1 MTNYSLRARMM
12 ILILAPT
19 VLIGLLLSIF
29 FVVHRYND
37 LQRQLEDAGASIIEP
52 LAVSFFVVHR
62 YNDLQ
67 RQLEDAGASIIEP
80 LAVSTEYGMSLQNR
94 ESIGQL
100 ISVLHRR
107 HSDIVRAISVYDENN
122 RLFVTSNFHLDP
134 SSMQLGSNVPFPR
147 QLTVTRDGDI
157 MILRTP
163 IISES
168 YSPDESPSSDAK
180 NSQNMLGYIAL
191 ELDLKSVRLQQYK
204 EIFISSVMM
213 LFCIGIALIF
223 GWRLMRDVT
232 GPIRNMV
239 NTVDRIRRGQLDSRV
254 EGFMLG
260 ELDMLKNGINSMA
273 MSLAAYH
280 EEMQHNIDQA
290 TSDLRETLE
299 QMEIQNVE
307 LDLAKKRAQEAAR
320 IKSEFLAN
328 MSHELRTPLNGVIGF
343 TRLTLK
349 TELTPTQRDHLNTI
363 ERSANNLLAII
374 NDVLDFSKLEA
385 GKLILESIPFPL
397 RSTLDEVVTLLAHSS
412 HDKGLEL
419 TLNIKSDVPDNVIG
433 DPLRLQQIITNLVGN
448 AIKFTEN
455 GNIDILVEKRA
466 LSNTKVQIEVQ
477 IRDTGIGIPERDQ
490 SRLFQA
496 FRQADASISRRH
508 GGTGLGLVITQKLVN
523 EMGGDISFHSQPNRG
538 STFWF
543 HINLDLNPNI
553 IIEGPST
560 QCLAGKRLAYVEPNS
575 AAAQCT
581 LDILS
586 ETPLEVVYSPTFSAL
601 PPAHYDM
608 MLLGIAVTFR
618 EPLTMQHERLA
629 KAVSM
634 TDFLMLALPCHAQV
648 NAEKLKQD
656 GIGACLL
663 KPLTPTRLLPALTEF
678 CHHKQNTL
686 LPATDESKLA
696 MTVMAVDDNPA
707 NLKLIGA
714 LLEDMVQ
721 HVELCDSGH
730 QAVERAKQ
738 MPFDLI
744 LMDIQM
750 PDMDGI
756 RACEL
761 IHQLPHQQQTPVI
774 AVTAHAMAGQKEKLL
789 GAGMSDYLAK
799 PIEEERLHNLLL
811 RYKPGSGISS
821 RVVTPEVNE
830 IVVNPNAT
838 LDWQLALRQAAGKT
852 DLARDMLQ
860 MLLDFL
866 PEVRNKVEE
875 QLVGENPEGLVDLI
889 HKLHGSCGYS
899 GVPRMKNLCQLIE
912 QQLRSG
918 TKEEDLEPELLEL
931 LDEMD
936 NVAREASK
944 ILG

>member
-52 LAVSFFVVHR
+52 LAVS
-62 YNDLQ
+62 
-67 RQLEDAGASIIEP
+67 S
-80 LAVSTEYGMSLQNR
+80 EYGMNLQNR

-107 HSDIVRAISVYDENN
+107 HSDIVRAISVYDDHN

-134 SSMQLGSNVPFPR
+134 SQMQLPAGAPFPR
-147 QLTVTRDGDI
+147 RLSVDRHGDI

-168 YSPDESPSSDAK
+168 YSPDESAIADAK
-180 NSQNMLGYIAL
+180 NTKNMLGYVAL

-349 TELTPTQRDHLNTI
+349 TELNPTQRDHLNTI

-397 RSTLDEVVTLLAHSS
+397 RNTLDEVVTLLAHSS

-419 TLNIKSDVPDNVIG
+419 TLNIKNDVPENVIG
-433 DPLRLQQIITNLVGN
+433 DPLRLQQVITNLVGN
-448 AIKFTEN
+448 AIKFTES

-543 HINLDLNPNI
+543 HINLDLNPNVI
-553 IIEGPST
+553 IDGPST
-560 QCLAGKRLAYVEPNS
+560 ARLAYIEPN
-575 AAAQCT
+575 ATAAQCT
-581 LDILS
+581 LDLLS
-586 ETPLEVVYSPTFSAL
+586 DTPVEVIYSPTFSAL
-601 PPAHYDM
+601 PLAHYDIM
-608 MLLGIAVTFR
+608 ILSVPVTFR

-629 KAVSM
+629 KAASM
-634 TDFLMLALPCHAQV
+634 TDFLLLALPCHAQI
-648 NAEKLKQD
+648 NAEKLKQ
-656 GIGACLL
+656 GGAAACLL
-663 KPLTPTRLLPALTEF
+663 KPLTSTRLLPALTEY
-678 CHHKQNTL
+678 CQLNHHPEPL
-686 LPATDESKLA
+686 LMDTSKIT

-714 LLEDMVQ
+714 LLEDKVQ

-730 QAVERAKQ
+730 QAVDRAKQ
-738 MPFDLI
+738 MQFDLI

-789 GAGMSDYLAK
+789 SAGMNDYLAK
-799 PIEEERLHNLLL
+799 PIEEEKLHNLLL
-811 RYKPGSGISS
+811 RYKPGANVAA
-821 RVVTPEVNE
+821 RLMAPEPAE
-830 IVVNPNAT
+830 FIFNPNAT
-838 LDWQLALRQAAGKT
+838 LDWQLALRQAAGKP

-860 MLLDFL
+860 MLIDFL
-866 PEVRNKVEE
+866 PEVRNKIEE
-875 QLVGENPEGLVDLI
+875 QLVGENPNGLVDLV

-918 TKEEDLEPELLEL
+918 VHEEELEPEFLEL

-936 NVAREASK
+936 NVAREAKK

>member
-1 MTNYSLRARMM
+1 
-12 ILILAPT
+12 
-19 VLIGLLLSIF
+19 
-29 FVVHRYND
+29 
-37 LQRQLEDAGASIIEP
+37 
-52 LAVSFFVVHR
+52 
-62 YNDLQ
+62 
-67 RQLEDAGASIIEP
+67 
-80 LAVSTEYGMSLQNR
+80 
-94 ESIGQL
+94 
-100 ISVLHRR
+100 
-107 HSDIVRAISVYDENN
+107 
-122 RLFVTSNFHLDP
+122 
-134 SSMQLGSNVPFPR
+134 
-147 QLTVTRDGDI
+147 
-157 MILRTP
+157 
-163 IISES
+163 
-168 YSPDESPSSDAK
+168 
-180 NSQNMLGYIAL
+180 
-191 ELDLKSVRLQQYK
+191 
-204 EIFISSVMM
+204 
-213 LFCIGIALIF
+213 
-223 GWRLMRDVT
+223 
-232 GPIRNMV
+232 
-239 NTVDRIRRGQLDSRV
+239 
-254 EGFMLG
+254 
-260 ELDMLKNGINSMA
+260 
-273 MSLAAYH
+273 
-280 EEMQHNIDQA
+280 
-290 TSDLRETLE
+290 
-299 QMEIQNVE
+299 EIQNVE

-349 TELTPTQRDHLNTI
+349 TELNPTQRDHLNTI

-397 RSTLDEVVTLLAHSS
+397 RNTLDEVVTLLAHSS

-419 TLNIKSDVPDNVIG
+419 TLNIKNDVPDNVIG
-433 DPLRLQQIITNLVGN
+433 DPLRLQQVITNLVGN
-448 AIKFTEN
+448 AIKFTES

-543 HINLDLNPNI
+543 HIHLDLNPNVI
-553 IIEGPST
+553 IDGPST
-560 QCLAGKRLAYVEPNS
+560 ACLAGKRLAYIEPN
-575 AAAQCT
+575 ATAAQCT
-581 LDILS
+581 LDLLS
-586 ETPLEVVYSPTFSAL
+586 DTPVEVVYSPTFSAL
-601 PPAHYDM
+601 PLAHYDIM
-608 MLLGIAVTFR
+608 ILSVPVTFR

-629 KAVSM
+629 KAASM
-634 TDFLMLALPCHAQV
+634 TDFLLLALPCHAQI
-648 NAEKLKQD
+648 NAEKLKQ
-656 GIGACLL
+656 GGAAACLL
-663 KPLTPTRLLPALTEF
+663 KPLTSTRLLPALTEY
-678 CHHKQNTL
+678 CQLNHHPEPL
-686 LPATDESKLA
+686 LMDTSKIT

-714 LLEDMVQ
+714 LLEDKVQ

-730 QAVERAKQ
+730 QAVDRAKQ
-738 MPFDLI
+738 MQFDLI

-789 GAGMSDYLAK
+789 SAGMNDYLAK
-799 PIEEERLHNLLL
+799 PIEEEKLHNLLL
-811 RYKPGSGISS
+811 RYKPGANVAA
-821 RVVTPEVNE
+821 RLMAPEPAE
-830 IVVNPNAT
+830 FIFNPNAT
-838 LDWQLALRQAAGKT
+838 LDWQLALRQAAGKP

-860 MLLDFL
+860 MLIDFL
-866 PEVRNKVEE
+866 PEVRNKIEE
-875 QLVGENPEGLVDLI
+875 QLVGENPNGLVDLV

-918 TKEEDLEPELLEL
+918 VHEEELEPEFLEL

-936 NVAREASK
+936 NVAREAKK

>member
-52 LAVSFFVVHR
+52 LAVS
-62 YNDLQ
+62 
-67 RQLEDAGASIIEP
+67 S
-80 LAVSTEYGMSLQNR
+80 EYGMNLQNR

-107 HSDIVRAISVYDENN
+107 HSDIVRAISVYDDHN

-134 SSMQLGSNVPFPR
+134 SQMQLPAGAPFPR
-147 QLTVTRDGDI
+147 RLSVDRHGDI

-168 YSPDESPSSDAK
+168 YSPDESAIADAK
-180 NSQNMLGYIAL
+180 NTKNMLGYVAL

-349 TELTPTQRDHLNTI
+349 TELNPTQRDHLNTI

-397 RSTLDEVVTLLAHSS
+397 RNTLDEVVTLLAHSS

-419 TLNIKSDVPDNVIG
+419 TLNIKNDVPDNVIG
-433 DPLRLQQIITNLVGN
+433 DPLRLQQVITNLVGN
-448 AIKFTEN
+448 AIKFTES

-543 HINLDLNPNI
+543 HINLDLNPNVI
-553 IIEGPST
+553 IDGPST
-560 QCLAGKRLAYVEPNS
+560 ACLAGKRLAYIEPN
-575 AAAQCT
+575 ATAAQCT
-581 LDILS
+581 LDLLS
-586 ETPLEVVYSPTFSAL
+586 DTPVEVIYSPTFSAL
-601 PPAHYDM
+601 PLAHYDIM
-608 MLLGIAVTFR
+608 ILSVPVTFR

-629 KAVSM
+629 KAASM
-634 TDFLMLALPCHAQV
+634 TDFLLLALPCHAQI
-648 NAEKLKQD
+648 NAEKLKQ
-656 GIGACLL
+656 GGAAACLL
-663 KPLTPTRLLPALTEF
+663 KPLTSTRLLPALTEY
-678 CHHKQNTL
+678 CQLNHHPEPL
-686 LPATDESKLA
+686 LMDTSKIT

-714 LLEDMVQ
+714 LLEDKVQ

-730 QAVERAKQ
+730 QAVDRAKQ
-738 MPFDLI
+738 MQFDLI

-789 GAGMSDYLAK
+789 SAGMNDYLAK
-799 PIEEERLHNLLL
+799 PIEEEKLHNLLL
-811 RYKPGSGISS
+811 RYKPGANVAA
-821 RVVTPEVNE
+821 RLMAPEPAE
-830 IVVNPNAT
+830 FIFNPNAM
-838 LDWQLALRQAAGKT
+838 LDWQLALRQAAGKP

-860 MLLDFL
+860 MLIDFL
-866 PEVRNKVEE
+866 PEVRNKIEE
-875 QLVGENPEGLVDLI
+875 QLVGENPNGLVDLV

-918 TKEEDLEPELLEL
+918 VHEEELEPEFLEL

-936 NVAREASK
+936 NVAREAKK

>member
-52 LAVSFFVVHR
+52 LAVS
-62 YNDLQ
+62 
-67 RQLEDAGASIIEP
+67 S
-80 LAVSTEYGMSLQNR
+80 EYGMNLQNR

-107 HSDIVRAISVYDENN
+107 HSDIVRAISVYDDHN
-122 RLFVTSNFHLDP
+122 RLFVTSNFHLAP
-134 SSMQLGSNVPFPR
+134 SQMQLPAGAPFPR
-147 QLTVTRDGDI
+147 RLSVDRHGDI

-168 YSPDESPSSDAK
+168 YSPDESAIADAK
-180 NSQNMLGYIAL
+180 NTKNMLGYVAL

-349 TELTPTQRDHLNTI
+349 TELNPTQRDHLNTI

-397 RSTLDEVVTLLAHSS
+397 RNTLDEVVTLLAHSS

-419 TLNIKSDVPDNVIG
+419 TLNIKNDVPDNVIG
-433 DPLRLQQIITNLVGN
+433 DPLRLQQVITNLVGN
-448 AIKFTEN
+448 AIKFTES

-543 HINLDLNPNI
+543 HIHLDLNPNVI
-553 IIEGPST
+553 IDGPST
-560 QCLAGKRLAYVEPNS
+560 ACLAGKRLAYIEPN
-575 AAAQCT
+575 ATAAQCT
-581 LDILS
+581 LDLLS
-586 ETPLEVVYSPTFSAL
+586 DTPVEVVYSPTFSAL
-601 PPAHYDM
+601 PLAHYDIM
-608 MLLGIAVTFR
+608 ILSVPVTFR

-629 KAVSM
+629 KAASM
-634 TDFLMLALPCHAQV
+634 TDFLLLALPCHAQI
-648 NAEKLKQD
+648 NAEKLKQ
-656 GIGACLL
+656 GGAAACLL
-663 KPLTPTRLLPALTEF
+663 KPLTSTRLLPALTEY
-678 CHHKQNTL
+678 CQLNHHPEPL
-686 LPATDESKLA
+686 LMDTSKIT

-714 LLEDMVQ
+714 LLEDKVQ

-730 QAVERAKQ
+730 QAVDRAKQ
-738 MPFDLI
+738 MQFDLI

-789 GAGMSDYLAK
+789 SAGMNDYLAK
-799 PIEEERLHNLLL
+799 PIEEEKLHNLLL
-811 RYKPGSGISS
+811 RYKLGANVAA
-821 RVVTPEVNE
+821 RLMAPEPAE
-830 IVVNPNAT
+830 FIFNPNAT
-838 LDWQLALRQAAGKT
+838 LDWQLALRQAAGKP

-860 MLLDFL
+860 MLIDFL
-866 PEVRNKVEE
+866 PEVRNKIEE
-875 QLVGENPEGLVDLI
+875 QLVGENPNGLVDLV

-918 TKEEDLEPELLEL
+918 VHEEELEPEFLEL

-936 NVAREASK
+936 NVAREAKK

>member
-19 VLIGLLLSIF
+19 VLIGLLLSI
-29 FVVHRYND
+29 
-37 LQRQLEDAGASIIEP
+37 
-52 LAVSFFVVHR
+52 FFVVHR

-385 GKLILESIPFPL
+385 GK
-397 RSTLDEVVTLLAHSS
+397 
-412 HDKGLEL
+412 
-419 TLNIKSDVPDNVIG
+419 
-433 DPLRLQQIITNLVGN
+433 
-448 AIKFTEN
+448 
-455 GNIDILVEKRA
+455 
-466 LSNTKVQIEVQ
+466 
-477 IRDTGIGIPERDQ
+477 
-490 SRLFQA
+490 
-496 FRQADASISRRH
+496 
-508 GGTGLGLVITQKLVN
+508 
-523 EMGGDISFHSQPNRG
+523 
-538 STFWF
+538 
-543 HINLDLNPNI
+543 
-553 IIEGPST
+553 
-560 QCLAGKRLAYVEPNS
+560 RLAYVEPNS

-686 LPATDESKLA
+686 LPVTDESKLA

>member
-1 MTNYSLRARMM
+1 M
-12 ILILAPT
+12 P
-19 VLIGLLLSIF
+19 
-29 FVVHRYND
+29 
-37 LQRQLEDAGASIIEP
+37 P
-52 LAVSFFVVHR
+52 
-62 YNDLQ
+62 
-67 RQLEDAGASIIEP
+67 
-80 LAVSTEYGMSLQNR
+80 
-94 ESIGQL
+94 
-100 ISVLHRR
+100 
-107 HSDIVRAISVYDENN
+107 
-122 RLFVTSNFHLDP
+122 
-134 SSMQLGSNVPFPR
+134 GSPFPR
-147 QLTVTRDGDI
+147 RLSVERHGDI
-157 MILRTP
+157 LILRTP

-168 YSPDESPSSDAK
+168 YSLDESPATDAK
-180 NSQNMLGYIAL
+180 NAGNMLGYVAL

-260 ELDMLKNGINSMA
+260 ELDVLKNGINSMA

-349 TELTPTQRDHLNTI
+349 TELNTTQRDHLNTI

-385 GKLILESIPFPL
+385 GKLILESIPFAL
-397 RSTLDEVVTLLAHSS
+397 RNTLDEVVTLLAHSS

-419 TLNIKSDVPDNVIG
+419 TLNIKNDVPDNVIG
-433 DPLRLQQIITNLVGN
+433 DPLRLQQVITNLVGN
-448 AIKFTEN
+448 AIKFTES
-455 GNIDILVEKRA
+455 GNIDILVEKRS

-543 HINLDLNPNI
+543 HINLDLNPNVI
-553 IIEGPST
+553 KDGPAT
-560 QCLAGKRLAYVEPNS
+560 TCLAGKRIAYIEPNA

-601 PPAHYDM
+601 AVEHYDF
-608 MLLGIAVTFR
+608 MLLGVAVTFK
-618 EPLTMQHERLA
+618 EPLTMQHERLIQA
-629 KAVSM
+629 TQMAE
-634 TDFLMLALPCHAQV
+634 FLMLALPCHAQV

-656 GIGACLL
+656 GVASRLL
-663 KPLTPTRLLPALTEF
+663 KPLTSTRLLPALVDLCRQTPHE
-678 CHHKQNTL
+678 NAL
-686 LPATDESKLA
+686 ASDESKIA

-714 LLEDMVQ
+714 LLDDLVQ
-721 HVELCDSGH
+721 HVELCDSGQ
-730 QAVERAKQ
+730 QAVDRAKQ
-738 MPFDLI
+738 MQFDLI

-789 GAGMSDYLAK
+789 SAGMNDYLAK
-799 PIEEERLHNLLL
+799 PIEEEKLFNLLQ
-811 RYKPGSGISS
+811 RYKPGASAPTRQLSAEPIEP
-821 RVVTPEVNE
+821 VF
-830 IVVNPNAT
+830 NPNAT
-838 LDWQLALRQAAGKT
+838 LDWQLALRQAAGKP

-860 MLLDFL
+860 MLIDFL
-866 PEVRNKVEE
+866 PEVRNKIEE
-875 QLVGENPEGLVDLI
+875 QLVGENPQGLIDLI

-899 GVPRMKNLCQLIE
+899 GVPRMKSLCQLLE
-912 QQLRSG
+912 SQLREG
-918 TKEEDLEPELLEL
+918 TPEEDLEPEFLEL

-936 NVAREASK
+936 NVAREARK
-944 ILG
+944 WLL

>member
-52 LAVSFFVVHR
+52 LAVS
-62 YNDLQ
+62 
-67 RQLEDAGASIIEP
+67 S
-80 LAVSTEYGMSLQNR
+80 EYGMNLQNR

-107 HSDIVRAISVYDENN
+107 HSDIVWAISVYDDHN

-134 SSMQLGSNVPFPR
+134 SQMQLPAGAPFPR
-147 QLTVTRDGDI
+147 RLSVDRHGDI

-168 YSPDESPSSDAK
+168 YSPDESAIADAK
-180 NSQNMLGYIAL
+180 NTKNMLGYVAL

-349 TELTPTQRDHLNTI
+349 TELNPTQRDHLNTI

-397 RSTLDEVVTLLAHSS
+397 RNTLDEVVTLLAHSS

-419 TLNIKSDVPDNVIG
+419 TLNIKNDVPDNVIG
-433 DPLRLQQIITNLVGN
+433 DPLRLQQVITNLVGN
-448 AIKFTEN
+448 AIKFTES

-543 HINLDLNPNI
+543 HINLDLNPNVI
-553 IIEGPST
+553 IDGPST
-560 QCLAGKRLAYVEPNS
+560 ACLAGKRLAYIEPN
-575 AAAQCT
+575 ATAAQCT
-581 LDILS
+581 LDLLS
-586 ETPLEVVYSPTFSAL
+586 DTPVEVIYSPTFSAL
-601 PPAHYDM
+601 PLAHYDIM
-608 MLLGIAVTFR
+608 ILSVPVTFR

-629 KAVSM
+629 KAASM
-634 TDFLMLALPCHAQV
+634 TDFLLLALPCHAQI
-648 NAEKLKQD
+648 NAEKLKQ
-656 GIGACLL
+656 GGAAACLL
-663 KPLTPTRLLPALTEF
+663 KPLTSTRLLPALTEY
-678 CHHKQNTL
+678 CQLNHHPEPL
-686 LPATDESKLA
+686 LMDTSKIT

-714 LLEDMVQ
+714 LLEDKVQ

-730 QAVERAKQ
+730 QAVDRAKQ
-738 MPFDLI
+738 MQFDLI

-789 GAGMSDYLAK
+789 SAGMNDYLAK
-799 PIEEERLHNLLL
+799 PIEEEKLHNLLL
-811 RYKPGSGISS
+811 RYKPGANVAA
-821 RVVTPEVNE
+821 RLMAPEPAE
-830 IVVNPNAT
+830 FIFNPNAT
-838 LDWQLALRQAAGKT
+838 LDWQLALRQAAGKP

-860 MLLDFL
+860 MLIDFL
-866 PEVRNKVEE
+866 PEVRNKIEE
-875 QLVGENPEGLVDLI
+875 QLVGENPNGLVDLV

-918 TKEEDLEPELLEL
+918 VHEEELEPEFLEL

-936 NVAREASK
+936 NVAREAKK

>member
-52 LAVSFFVVHR
+52 LAVS
-62 YNDLQ
+62 
-67 RQLEDAGASIIEP
+67 S
-80 LAVSTEYGMSLQNR
+80 EYGMNLQNR

-134 SSMQLGSNVPFPR
+134 SEMQLATGSPFPR
-147 QLTVTRDGDI
+147 KLSVTRHGDI

-168 YSPDESPSSDAK
+168 YSPDESAVSDAK
-180 NSQNMLGYIAL
+180 NTKNMLGYVAL

-349 TELTPTQRDHLNTI
+349 TELNTTQ
-363 ERSANNLLAII
+363 
-374 NDVLDFSKLEA
+374 
-385 GKLILESIPFPL
+385 
-397 RSTLDEVVTLLAHSS
+397 
-412 HDKGLEL
+412 
-419 TLNIKSDVPDNVIG
+419 
-433 DPLRLQQIITNLVGN
+433 
-448 AIKFTEN
+448 
-455 GNIDILVEKRA
+455 
-466 LSNTKVQIEVQ
+466 
-477 IRDTGIGIPERDQ
+477 RDQ

-543 HINLDLNPNI
+543 HISLDLNPNVLVDR
-553 IIEGPST
+553 ST
-560 QCLAGKRLAYVEPNS
+560 TLCLAGKRLAYVEPN
-575 AAAQCT
+575 ATAAQCT

-586 ETPLEVVYSPTFSAL
+586 ETPLEVIYSPSFSGL
-601 PPAHYDM
+601 PKDHYDIL
-608 MLLGIAVTFR
+608 LLGIPVTLR

-629 KAVSM
+629 NAAAM
-634 TDFLMLALPCHAQV
+634 TDFLLLALPCHAQI
-648 NAEKLKQD
+648 NAEKLKQ
-656 GIGACLL
+656 GGAAACLL
-663 KPLTPTRLLPALTEF
+663 KPLTSTRLLPALTEY
-678 CHHKQNTL
+678 CQVNHSADPL
-686 LPATDESKLA
+686 LLDDSKIA

-714 LLEDMVQ
+714 LLEDKVQ
-721 HVELCDSGH
+721 HVVLCDSGH
-730 QAVERAKQ
+730 QAVDRARQ
-738 MPFDLI
+738 MQFDLI

-789 GAGMSDYLAK
+789 SAGMNDYLAK
-799 PIEEERLHNLLL
+799 PIEEDKLHNLLL
-811 RYKPGSGISS
+811 RYKPGASTALRAIA
-821 RVVTPEVNE
+821 VEPVEP
-830 IVVNPNAT
+830 VVNPNTT
-838 LDWQLALRQAAGKT
+838 LDWQLALRQAAGKN

-866 PEVRNKVEE
+866 PEVRNKIEE
-875 QLVGENPEGLVDLI
+875 QLVGENPEGLVDMI

-918 TKEEDLEPELLEL
+918 TKEEELEPEFLEL

-936 NVAREASK
+936 NVAREAK
-944 ILG
+944 KLLG

>member
-52 LAVSFFVVHR
+52 LAVS
-62 YNDLQ
+62 
-67 RQLEDAGASIIEP
+67 S
-80 LAVSTEYGMSLQNR
+80 EYGMNLQNR

-107 HSDIVRAISVYDENN
+107 HSDIVRAISVYDDHN

-134 SSMQLGSNVPFPR
+134 SQMQLPAGAPFPR
-147 QLTVTRDGDI
+147 RLSVDRHGDI

-168 YSPDESPSSDAK
+168 YSPDESAIADAK
-180 NSQNMLGYIAL
+180 NTKNMLGYVAL

-260 ELDMLKNGINSMA
+260 ELDMLKNSINSMA

-349 TELTPTQRDHLNTI
+349 TELNPTQRDHLNTI

-397 RSTLDEVVTLLAHSS
+397 RNTLDEVVTLLAHSS

-419 TLNIKSDVPDNVIG
+419 TLNIKNDVPDNVIG
-433 DPLRLQQIITNLVGN
+433 DPLRLQQVITNLVGN
-448 AIKFTEN
+448 AIKFTES

-543 HINLDLNPNI
+543 HINLDLNPNVI
-553 IIEGPST
+553 IDGPST
-560 QCLAGKRLAYVEPNS
+560 ACLAGKRLAYIEPN
-575 AAAQCT
+575 ATAAQCT
-581 LDILS
+581 LDLLS
-586 ETPLEVVYSPTFSAL
+586 DTPVEVIYSPTFSAL
-601 PPAHYDM
+601 PLAHYDIM
-608 MLLGIAVTFR
+608 ILSVPVTFR

-629 KAVSM
+629 KAASM
-634 TDFLMLALPCHAQV
+634 TDFLLLALPCHAQI
-648 NAEKLKQD
+648 NAEKLKQ
-656 GIGACLL
+656 GGAAACLL
-663 KPLTPTRLLPALTEF
+663 KPLTSTRLLPALTEY
-678 CHHKQNTL
+678 CQLNHHPEPL
-686 LPATDESKLA
+686 LMDTSKIT

-714 LLEDMVQ
+714 LLEDKVQ

-730 QAVERAKQ
+730 QAVDRAKQ
-738 MPFDLI
+738 MQFDLI

-789 GAGMSDYLAK
+789 SAGMNDYLAK
-799 PIEEERLHNLLL
+799 PIEEEKLHNLLL
-811 RYKPGSGISS
+811 RYKPGANVAA
-821 RVVTPEVNE
+821 RLMAPEPAE
-830 IVVNPNAT
+830 FIFNPNAT
-838 LDWQLALRQAAGKT
+838 LDWQLALRQAAGKP

-860 MLLDFL
+860 MLIDFL
-866 PEVRNKVEE
+866 PEVRNKIEE
-875 QLVGENPEGLVDLI
+875 QLVGENPNGLVDLV

-918 TKEEDLEPELLEL
+918 VHEEELEPEFLEL

-936 NVAREASK
+936 NVAREAKK

>member
-52 LAVSFFVVHR
+52 LAVS
-62 YNDLQ
+62 
-67 RQLEDAGASIIEP
+67 S
-80 LAVSTEYGMSLQNR
+80 EYGMNLQNR

-107 HSDIVRAISVYDENN
+107 HSDIVRAISVYDDHN

-134 SSMQLGSNVPFPR
+134 SQMQLPAGAPFPR
-147 QLTVTRDGDI
+147 RLSVDRHGDI

-168 YSPDESPSSDAK
+168 YSPDESAIADAK
-180 NSQNMLGYIAL
+180 NTKNMLGYVAL

-349 TELTPTQRDHLNTI
+349 TELNPTQRDHLNTI

-397 RSTLDEVVTLLAHSS
+397 RNTLDEVVTLLAHSS

-419 TLNIKSDVPDNVIG
+419 TLNIKNDVPDNVIG
-433 DPLRLQQIITNLVGN
+433 DPLRLQQVITNLVGN
-448 AIKFTEN
+448 AIKFTES

-523 EMGGDISFHSQPNRG
+523 EMGGDISFPSQPNRG

-543 HINLDLNPNI
+543 HINLDLNPNVI
-553 IIEGPST
+553 IDGPST
-560 QCLAGKRLAYVEPNS
+560 ACLAGKRLAYVEPN
-575 AAAQCT
+575 ATAAQCT
-581 LDILS
+581 LDLLS
-586 ETPLEVVYSPTFSAL
+586 DTPVEVVYSPTFSAL
-601 PPAHYDM
+601 PLAHYDIM
-608 MLLGIAVTFR
+608 ILSVPVTFR

-629 KAVSM
+629 KAASM
-634 TDFLMLALPCHAQV
+634 TDFLLLALPCHAQI
-648 NAEKLKQD
+648 NAEKLKQ
-656 GIGACLL
+656 GGAAACLL
-663 KPLTPTRLLPALTEF
+663 KPLTSTRLLPALTEY
-678 CHHKQNTL
+678 CQLNHHPEPL
-686 LPATDESKLA
+686 LMDTSKIT

-714 LLEDMVQ
+714 LLEDKVQ

-730 QAVERAKQ
+730 QAVDRAKQ
-738 MPFDLI
+738 MQFDLI

-789 GAGMSDYLAK
+789 SAGMNDYLAK
-799 PIEEERLHNLLL
+799 PIEEEKLHNLLL
-811 RYKPGSGISS
+811 RYKPGANVAA
-821 RVVTPEVNE
+821 RLMAPEPAE
-830 IVVNPNAT
+830 FIFNPNAT
-838 LDWQLALRQAAGKT
+838 LDWQLALRQAAGKP

-860 MLLDFL
+860 MLIDFL
-866 PEVRNKVEE
+866 PEVRNKIEE
-875 QLVGENPEGLVDLI
+875 QLVGENPNGLVDLI

-918 TKEEDLEPELLEL
+918 VHEEELEPEFLEL

-936 NVAREASK
+936 NVAREAKK

>member
-19 VLIGLLLSIF
+19 VLIGLLLSI
-29 FVVHRYND
+29 
-37 LQRQLEDAGASIIEP
+37 
-52 LAVSFFVVHR
+52 FFVVHR

-260 ELDMLKNGINSMA
+260 ELDML
-273 MSLAAYH
+273 
-280 EEMQHNIDQA
+280 
-290 TSDLRETLE
+290 
-299 QMEIQNVE
+299 
-307 LDLAKKRAQEAAR
+307 
-320 IKSEFLAN
+320 
-328 MSHELRTPLNGVIGF
+328 
-343 TRLTLK
+343 
-349 TELTPTQRDHLNTI
+349 
-363 ERSANNLLAII
+363 
-374 NDVLDFSKLEA
+374 
-385 GKLILESIPFPL
+385 
-397 RSTLDEVVTLLAHSS
+397 
-412 HDKGLEL
+412 
-419 TLNIKSDVPDNVIG
+419 
-433 DPLRLQQIITNLVGN
+433 
-448 AIKFTEN
+448 
-455 GNIDILVEKRA
+455 
-466 LSNTKVQIEVQ
+466 
-477 IRDTGIGIPERDQ
+477 
-490 SRLFQA
+490 
-496 FRQADASISRRH
+496 
-508 GGTGLGLVITQKLVN
+508 
-523 EMGGDISFHSQPNRG
+523 
-538 STFWF
+538 
-543 HINLDLNPNI
+543 
-553 IIEGPST
+553 
-560 QCLAGKRLAYVEPNS
+560 
-575 AAAQCT
+575 
-581 LDILS
+581 
-586 ETPLEVVYSPTFSAL
+586 
-601 PPAHYDM
+601 
-608 MLLGIAVTFR
+608 
-618 EPLTMQHERLA
+618 
-629 KAVSM
+629 
-634 TDFLMLALPCHAQV
+634 
-648 NAEKLKQD
+648 
-656 GIGACLL
+656 
-663 KPLTPTRLLPALTEF
+663 
-678 CHHKQNTL
+678 
-686 LPATDESKLA
+686 
-696 MTVMAVDDNPA
+696 
-707 NLKLIGA
+707 
-714 LLEDMVQ
+714 
-721 HVELCDSGH
+721 
-730 QAVERAKQ
+730 
-738 MPFDLI
+738 
-744 LMDIQM
+744 
-750 PDMDGI
+750 
-756 RACEL
+756 
-761 IHQLPHQQQTPVI
+761 
-774 AVTAHAMAGQKEKLL
+774 
-789 GAGMSDYLAK
+789 
-799 PIEEERLHNLLL
+799 
-811 RYKPGSGISS
+811 
-821 RVVTPEVNE
+821 
-830 IVVNPNAT
+830 
-838 LDWQLALRQAAGKT
+838 
-852 DLARDMLQ
+852 Q

>member
-52 LAVSFFVVHR
+52 LAVS
-62 YNDLQ
+62 
-67 RQLEDAGASIIEP
+67 S
-80 LAVSTEYGMSLQNR
+80 EYGMNLQNR

-107 HSDIVRAISVYDENN
+107 HSDIVRAISVYDDHN
-122 RLFVTSNFHLDP
+122 RLFVKSNFHLAP
-134 SSMQLGSNVPFPR
+134 SQMQLPAGAPFPR
-147 QLTVTRDGDI
+147 RLSVDRHGDI

-168 YSPDESPSSDAK
+168 YSPDESAIADAK
-180 NSQNMLGYIAL
+180 NTKNMLGYVAL

-349 TELTPTQRDHLNTI
+349 TELNPTQRDHLNTI

-397 RSTLDEVVTLLAHSS
+397 RNTLDEVVTLLAHSS

-419 TLNIKSDVPDNVIG
+419 TLNIKNDVPDNVIG
-433 DPLRLQQIITNLVGN
+433 DPLRLQQVITNLVGN
-448 AIKFTEN
+448 AIKFTES

-543 HINLDLNPNI
+543 HIHLDLNPNVI
-553 IIEGPST
+553 IDGPST
-560 QCLAGKRLAYVEPNS
+560 ACLAGKRLAYIEPN
-575 AAAQCT
+575 ATAAQCT
-581 LDILS
+581 LDLLS
-586 ETPLEVVYSPTFSAL
+586 DTPVEVVYSPTFSAL
-601 PPAHYDM
+601 PLAHYDIM
-608 MLLGIAVTFR
+608 ILSVPVTFR

-629 KAVSM
+629 KAASM
-634 TDFLMLALPCHAQV
+634 TDFLLLALPCHAQI
-648 NAEKLKQD
+648 NAEKLKQ
-656 GIGACLL
+656 GGAAACLL
-663 KPLTPTRLLPALTEF
+663 KPLTSTRLLPALTEY
-678 CHHKQNTL
+678 CQLNHHPEPL
-686 LPATDESKLA
+686 LMDTSKIT

-714 LLEDMVQ
+714 LLEDKVQ

-730 QAVERAKQ
+730 QAVDRAKQ
-738 MPFDLI
+738 MQFDLI

-789 GAGMSDYLAK
+789 SAGMNDYLAK
-799 PIEEERLHNLLL
+799 PIEEEKLHNLLL
-811 RYKPGSGISS
+811 RYKPGANVAA
-821 RVVTPEVNE
+821 RLMAPEPAE
-830 IVVNPNAT
+830 FIFNPNAT
-838 LDWQLALRQAAGKT
+838 LDWQLALRQAAGKP

-860 MLLDFL
+860 MLIDFL
-866 PEVRNKVEE
+866 PEVRNKIEE
-875 QLVGENPEGLVDLI
+875 QLVGENPNGLVDLV

-918 TKEEDLEPELLEL
+918 VHEEELEPEFLEL

-936 NVAREASK
+936 NVAREAKK

>member
-19 VLIGLLLSIF
+19 VLIGLLLSTF

-52 LAVSFFVVHR
+52 LAVS
-62 YNDLQ
+62 
-67 RQLEDAGASIIEP
+67 S
-80 LAVSTEYGMSLQNR
+80 EYGMALQNR

-100 ISVLHRR
+100 ISILHRR
-107 HSDIVRAISVYDENN
+107 HSDIVRVISVYDQHN
-122 RLFVTSNFHLDP
+122 RLFVTSNIQQDP
-134 SSMQLGSNVPFPR
+134 GVLKLPSGTAFPKRLSVIR
-147 QLTVTRDGDI
+147 QDEKL
-157 MILRTP
+157 ILRTP
-163 IISES
+163 ILSES
-168 YSPDESPSSDAK
+168 YSQDESAESDAK
-180 NSQNMLGYIAL
+180 TNNNMLGYVAL
-191 ELDLKSVRLQQYK
+191 ELDLKSVRLQQYR
-204 EIFISSVMM
+204 EIFISTVMM

-232 GPIRNMV
+232 SPIRNMV

-280 EEMQHNIDQA
+280 EEMQHNVDQA

-349 TELTPTQRDHLNTI
+349 TELNPTQRDHLHTI

-397 RSTLDEVVTLLAHSS
+397 RNTLDEVVTLLAHSS

-419 TLNIKSDVPDNVIG
+419 TLNIKNDVPDNVIG
-433 DPLRLQQIITNLVGN
+433 DPLRLQQVITNLVGN
-448 AIKFTEN
+448 AIKFTER
-455 GNIDILVEKRA
+455 GNIDVLVEKRA
-466 LSNTKVQIEVQ
+466 ISNTKVQIEVQ

-543 HINLDLNPNI
+543 HINLDLNPNVLSDR
-553 IIEGPST
+553 PVMD
-560 QCLAGKRLAYVEPNS
+560 CLQGKRLAYVEPNT
-575 AAAQCT
+575 AAAQST
-581 LDILS
+581 LDVLS
-586 ETPLEVVYSPTFSAL
+586 TTPLEVVYSPGFSSL
-601 PPAHYDM
+601 PVEHYDI
-608 MLLGIAVTFR
+608 LLMGIPVTFTG
-618 EPLTMQHERLA
+618 ELTMQQERLA
-629 KAVSM
+629 KAASM
-634 TDFLMLALPCHAQV
+634 TDYLLLALPCHAQI
-648 NAEKLKQD
+648 NAEELKHD
-656 GIGACLL
+656 GAAACLL
-663 KPLTPTRLLPALTEF
+663 KPLTATRLLPTLTEY
-678 CHHKQNTL
+678 CRLNYHAA
-686 LPATDESKLA
+686 PIVADESKLP

-714 LLEDMVQ
+714 LLEDQVQ
-721 HVELCDSGH
+721 HVELCESGL
-730 QAVERAKQ
+730 QAVELAKQ
-738 MPFDLI
+738 MQFDLI
-744 LMDIQM
+744 MMDIQM
-750 PDMDGI
+750 PGMDGI

-761 IHQLPHQQQTPVI
+761 IRQLPHQQQTPVV

-789 GAGMSDYLAK
+789 SAGMNDYLAK
-799 PIEEERLHNLLL
+799 PIEEEKLHTLLL
-811 RYKPGSGISS
+811 RYKPGPAAGNW
-821 RVVTPEVNE
+821 VAPEKAVEITVNE
-830 IVVNPNAT
+830 NAT
-838 LDWQLALRQAAGKT
+838 LDWQLALRQAAGKN
-852 DLARDMLQ
+852 DLAREMLQ
-860 MLLDFL
+860 MLVAFL
-866 PEVRNKVEE
+866 PEIRNKVEE
-875 QLVGENPEGLVDLI
+875 QLVGENPEDLVDAI

-899 GVPRMKNLCQLIE
+899 GVPRLKNLCHLLE

-918 TKEEDLEPELLEL
+918 TPESELEPEFLEL

-936 NVAREASK
+936 NVTREAMK
-944 ILG
+944 VLGF

>member
-1 MTNYSLRARMM
+1 
-12 ILILAPT
+12 
-19 VLIGLLLSIF
+19 
-29 FVVHRYND
+29 
-37 LQRQLEDAGASIIEP
+37 
-52 LAVSFFVVHR
+52 
-62 YNDLQ
+62 
-67 RQLEDAGASIIEP
+67 
-80 LAVSTEYGMSLQNR
+80 
-94 ESIGQL
+94 
-100 ISVLHRR
+100 
-107 HSDIVRAISVYDENN
+107 
-122 RLFVTSNFHLDP
+122 
-134 SSMQLGSNVPFPR
+134 
-147 QLTVTRDGDI
+147 
-157 MILRTP
+157 
-163 IISES
+163 
-168 YSPDESPSSDAK
+168 
-180 NSQNMLGYIAL
+180 
-191 ELDLKSVRLQQYK
+191 
-204 EIFISSVMM
+204 
-213 LFCIGIALIF
+213 
-223 GWRLMRDVT
+223 
-232 GPIRNMV
+232 
-239 NTVDRIRRGQLDSRV
+239 
-254 EGFMLG
+254 
-260 ELDMLKNGINSMA
+260 
-273 MSLAAYH
+273 
-280 EEMQHNIDQA
+280 
-290 TSDLRETLE
+290 
-299 QMEIQNVE
+299 
-307 LDLAKKRAQEAAR
+307 
-320 IKSEFLAN
+320 
-328 MSHELRTPLNGVIGF
+328 
-343 TRLTLK
+343 
-349 TELTPTQRDHLNTI
+349 
-363 ERSANNLLAII
+363 
-374 NDVLDFSKLEA
+374 
-385 GKLILESIPFPL
+385 
-397 RSTLDEVVTLLAHSS
+397 
-412 HDKGLEL
+412 
-419 TLNIKSDVPDNVIG
+419 
-433 DPLRLQQIITNLVGN
+433 
-448 AIKFTEN
+448 
-455 GNIDILVEKRA
+455 
-466 LSNTKVQIEVQ
+466 
-477 IRDTGIGIPERDQ
+477 
-490 SRLFQA
+490 
-496 FRQADASISRRH
+496 
-508 GGTGLGLVITQKLVN
+508 
-523 EMGGDISFHSQPNRG
+523 G

-663 KPLTPTRLLPALTEF
+663 KP
-678 CHHKQNTL
+678 
-686 LPATDESKLA
+686 
-696 MTVMAVDDNPA
+696 MAVDDNPA

-789 GAGMSDYLAK
+789 GAGMM
-799 PIEEERLHNLLL
+799 L

>member
-19 VLIGLLLSIF
+19 VLIGLLLSI
-29 FVVHRYND
+29 
-37 LQRQLEDAGASIIEP
+37 
-52 LAVSFFVVHR
+52 FFVVHR

-523 EMGGDISFHSQPNRG
+523 EMGGDISFHSLPNRG

-608 MLLGIAVTFR
+608 MLLGIA
-618 EPLTMQHERLA
+618 
-629 KAVSM
+629 
-634 TDFLMLALPCHAQV
+634 
-648 NAEKLKQD
+648 
-656 GIGACLL
+656 
-663 KPLTPTRLLPALTEF
+663 
-678 CHHKQNTL
+678 
-686 LPATDESKLA
+686 
-696 MTVMAVDDNPA
+696 
-707 NLKLIGA
+707 
-714 LLEDMVQ
+714 
-721 HVELCDSGH
+721 
-730 QAVERAKQ
+730 
-738 MPFDLI
+738 
-744 LMDIQM
+744 
-750 PDMDGI
+750 
-756 RACEL
+756 
-761 IHQLPHQQQTPVI
+761 
-774 AVTAHAMAGQKEKLL
+774 
-789 GAGMSDYLAK
+789 
-799 PIEEERLHNLLL
+799 
-811 RYKPGSGISS
+811 
-821 RVVTPEVNE
+821 
-830 IVVNPNAT
+830 
-838 LDWQLALRQAAGKT
+838 
-852 DLARDMLQ
+852 
-860 MLLDFL
+860 
-866 PEVRNKVEE
+866 
-875 QLVGENPEGLVDLI
+875 
-889 HKLHGSCGYS
+889 
-899 GVPRMKNLCQLIE
+899 
-912 QQLRSG
+912 
-918 TKEEDLEPELLEL
+918 
-931 LDEMD
+931 
-936 NVAREASK
+936 
-944 ILG
+944 

>member
-1 MTNYSLRARMM
+1 M
-12 ILILAPT
+12 
-19 VLIGLLLSIF
+19 LSIF

-52 LAVSFFVVHR
+52 LAVS
-62 YNDLQ
+62 
-67 RQLEDAGASIIEP
+67 S
-80 LAVSTEYGMSLQNR
+80 EYGMNLQNR

-107 HSDIVRAISVYDENN
+107 HSDIVRAISVYDDHN

-134 SSMQLGSNVPFPR
+134 SQMQLPAGAPFPR
-147 QLTVTRDGDI
+147 RLSVDRHGDI

-168 YSPDESPSSDAK
+168 YSPDESAIADAK
-180 NSQNMLGYIAL
+180 NTKNMLGYVAL

-349 TELTPTQRDHLNTI
+349 TELNPTQRDHLNTI

-397 RSTLDEVVTLLAHSS
+397 RNTLDEVVTLLAHSS

-419 TLNIKSDVPDNVIG
+419 TLNIKNDVPDNVIG
-433 DPLRLQQIITNLVGN
+433 DPLRLQQVITNLVGN
-448 AIKFTEN
+448 AIKFTES

-543 HINLDLNPNI
+543 HINLDLNPNVI
-553 IIEGPST
+553 IDGPST
-560 QCLAGKRLAYVEPNS
+560 ACLAGKRLAYVEPN
-575 AAAQCT
+575 ATAAQCT
-581 LDILS
+581 LDLLS
-586 ETPLEVVYSPTFSAL
+586 DTPVEVVYSPTFSAL
-601 PPAHYDM
+601 PLAHYDIM
-608 MLLGIAVTFR
+608 ILSVPVTFR

-629 KAVSM
+629 KAASM
-634 TDFLMLALPCHAQV
+634 TDFLLLALPCHAQI
-648 NAEKLKQD
+648 NAEKLKQ
-656 GIGACLL
+656 GGAAACLL
-663 KPLTPTRLLPALTEF
+663 KPLTSTRLLPALTEY
-678 CHHKQNTL
+678 CQLNHHPEPL
-686 LPATDESKLA
+686 LMDTSKIT

-714 LLEDMVQ
+714 LLEDKVQ

-730 QAVERAKQ
+730 QAVDRAKQ
-738 MPFDLI
+738 MQFDLI

-789 GAGMSDYLAK
+789 SAGMNDYLAK
-799 PIEEERLHNLLL
+799 PIEEEKLHNLLL
-811 RYKPGSGISS
+811 RYKPGANVAA
-821 RVVTPEVNE
+821 RLMAPEPAE
-830 IVVNPNAT
+830 FIFNPNVT
-838 LDWQLALRQAAGKT
+838 LDWQLALRQAAGKP

-860 MLLDFL
+860 MLIDFL
-866 PEVRNKVEE
+866 PEVRNKIEE
-875 QLVGENPEGLVDLI
+875 QLVGENPNGLVDLV

-918 TKEEDLEPELLEL
+918 VHEEELEPEFLEL

-936 NVAREASK
+936 NVAREAKK

>member
-52 LAVSFFVVHR
+52 LAVS
-62 YNDLQ
+62 
-67 RQLEDAGASIIEP
+67 S
-80 LAVSTEYGMSLQNR
+80 EYGMNLQNR

-107 HSDIVRAISVYDENN
+107 HSDIVRAISVYDDHN
-122 RLFVTSNFHLDP
+122 RLFVTSNFHLAP
-134 SSMQLGSNVPFPR
+134 SQMQLPAGAPFPR
-147 QLTVTRDGDI
+147 RLSVDRHGDI

-168 YSPDESPSSDAK
+168 YSPDESAIADAK
-180 NSQNMLGYIAL
+180 NTKNMLGYVAL

-328 MSHELRTPLNGVIGF
+328 MSHELLTPLNGVIGF

-349 TELTPTQRDHLNTI
+349 TELNPTQRDHLNTI

-397 RSTLDEVVTLLAHSS
+397 RNTLDEVVTLLAHSS

-419 TLNIKSDVPDNVIG
+419 TLNIKNDVPDNVIG
-433 DPLRLQQIITNLVGN
+433 DPLRLQQVITNLVGN
-448 AIKFTEN
+448 AIKFTES

-543 HINLDLNPNI
+543 HIHLDLNPNVI
-553 IIEGPST
+553 IDGPST
-560 QCLAGKRLAYVEPNS
+560 ACLAGKRLAYIEPN
-575 AAAQCT
+575 ATAAQCT
-581 LDILS
+581 LDLLS
-586 ETPLEVVYSPTFSAL
+586 DTPVEVVYSPTFSAL
-601 PPAHYDM
+601 PLAHYDIM
-608 MLLGIAVTFR
+608 ILSVPVTFR

-629 KAVSM
+629 KAASM
-634 TDFLMLALPCHAQV
+634 TDFLLLALPCHAQI
-648 NAEKLKQD
+648 NAEKLKQ
-656 GIGACLL
+656 GGAAACLL
-663 KPLTPTRLLPALTEF
+663 KPLTSTRLLPALTEY
-678 CHHKQNTL
+678 CQLNHHPEPL
-686 LPATDESKLA
+686 LMDTSKIT

-714 LLEDMVQ
+714 LLEDKVQ

-730 QAVERAKQ
+730 QAVDRAKQ
-738 MPFDLI
+738 MQFDLI

-789 GAGMSDYLAK
+789 SAGMNDYLAK
-799 PIEEERLHNLLL
+799 PIEEEKLHNLLL
-811 RYKPGSGISS
+811 RYKPGANVAA
-821 RVVTPEVNE
+821 RLMAPEPAE
-830 IVVNPNAT
+830 FIFNPNAT
-838 LDWQLALRQAAGKT
+838 LDWQLALRQAAGKP

-860 MLLDFL
+860 MLIDFL
-866 PEVRNKVEE
+866 PEVRNKIEE
-875 QLVGENPEGLVDLI
+875 QLVGENPNGLVDLV

-918 TKEEDLEPELLEL
+918 VHEEELEPEFLEL

-936 NVAREASK
+936 NVAREAKK

>member
-52 LAVSFFVVHR
+52 LAVS
-62 YNDLQ
+62 
-67 RQLEDAGASIIEP
+67 S
-80 LAVSTEYGMSLQNR
+80 EYGMNLQNR

-107 HSDIVRAISVYDENN
+107 HSDIVRAISVYDDHN

-134 SSMQLGSNVPFPR
+134 SQMQPPAGAPFPR
-147 QLTVTRDGDI
+147 RLSVDRHGDI

-168 YSPDESPSSDAK
+168 YSPDESAIADAK
-180 NSQNMLGYIAL
+180 NTKNMLGYVAL

-349 TELTPTQRDHLNTI
+349 TELNPTQRDHLNTI

-397 RSTLDEVVTLLAHSS
+397 RNTLDEVVTLLAHSS

-419 TLNIKSDVPDNVIG
+419 TLNIKNDVPDNVIG
-433 DPLRLQQIITNLVGN
+433 DPLRLQQVITNLVGN
-448 AIKFTEN
+448 AIKFTES

-543 HINLDLNPNI
+543 HIHLDLNPNVI
-553 IIEGPST
+553 IDGPST
-560 QCLAGKRLAYVEPNS
+560 ACLAGKRLAYIEPN
-575 AAAQCT
+575 ATAAQCT
-581 LDILS
+581 LDLLS
-586 ETPLEVVYSPTFSAL
+586 DTPVEVVYSPTFSAL
-601 PPAHYDM
+601 PLAHYDIM
-608 MLLGIAVTFR
+608 ILSVPVTFR

-629 KAVSM
+629 KAASM
-634 TDFLMLALPCHAQV
+634 TDFLLLALPCHAQI
-648 NAEKLKQD
+648 NAEKLKQ
-656 GIGACLL
+656 GGAAACLL
-663 KPLTPTRLLPALTEF
+663 KPLTSTRLLPALTEY
-678 CHHKQNTL
+678 CQLNHHPEPL
-686 LPATDESKLA
+686 LMDTSKIT

-714 LLEDMVQ
+714 LLEDKVQ

-730 QAVERAKQ
+730 QAVDRAKQ
-738 MPFDLI
+738 MQFDLI

-789 GAGMSDYLAK
+789 SAGMNDYLAK
-799 PIEEERLHNLLL
+799 PIEEEKLHNLLL
-811 RYKPGSGISS
+811 RYKPGANVAA
-821 RVVTPEVNE
+821 RLMAPEPAE
-830 IVVNPNAT
+830 FIFNPNAT
-838 LDWQLALRQAAGKT
+838 LDWQLALRQAAGKP

-860 MLLDFL
+860 MLIDFL
-866 PEVRNKVEE
+866 PEVRNKIEE
-875 QLVGENPEGLVDLI
+875 QLVGENPNGLVDLV

-918 TKEEDLEPELLEL
+918 VHEEELEPEFLEL

-936 NVAREASK
+936 NVAREAKK

>member
-1 MTNYSLRARMM
+1 MQKEK
-12 ILILAPT
+12 
-19 VLIGLLLSIF
+19 
-29 FVVHRYND
+29 ND
-37 LQRQLEDAGASIIEP
+37 NHEKCIKGGNAGTQIP
-52 LAVSFFVVHR
+52 PAVSR
-62 YNDLQ
+62 KRLY
-67 RQLEDAGASIIEP
+67 
-80 LAVSTEYGMSLQNR
+80 R
-94 ESIGQL
+94 EQG
-100 ISVLHRR
+100 
-107 HSDIVRAISVYDENN
+107 
-122 RLFVTSNFHLDP
+122 
-134 SSMQLGSNVPFPR
+134 
-147 QLTVTRDGDI
+147 
-157 MILRTP
+157 
-163 IISES
+163 
-168 YSPDESPSSDAK
+168 
-180 NSQNMLGYIAL
+180 
-191 ELDLKSVRLQQYK
+191 
-204 EIFISSVMM
+204 
-213 LFCIGIALIF
+213 C
-223 GWRLMRDVT
+223 
-232 GPIRNMV
+232 
-239 NTVDRIRRGQLDSRV
+239 
-254 EGFMLG
+254 
-260 ELDMLKNGINSMA
+260 
-273 MSLAAYH
+273 
-280 EEMQHNIDQA
+280 
-290 TSDLRETLE
+290 
-299 QMEIQNVE
+299 
-307 LDLAKKRAQEAAR
+307 
-320 IKSEFLAN
+320 
-328 MSHELRTPLNGVIGF
+328 
-343 TRLTLK
+343 
-349 TELTPTQRDHLNTI
+349 
-363 ERSANNLLAII
+363 
-374 NDVLDFSKLEA
+374 
-385 GKLILESIPFPL
+385 
-397 RSTLDEVVTLLAHSS
+397 
-412 HDKGLEL
+412 
-419 TLNIKSDVPDNVIG
+419 
-433 DPLRLQQIITNLVGN
+433 
-448 AIKFTEN
+448 
-455 GNIDILVEKRA
+455 
-466 LSNTKVQIEVQ
+466 
-477 IRDTGIGIPERDQ
+477 
-490 SRLFQA
+490 
-496 FRQADASISRRH
+496 
-508 GGTGLGLVITQKLVN
+508 
-523 EMGGDISFHSQPNRG
+523 
-538 STFWF
+538 
-543 HINLDLNPNI
+543 
-553 IIEGPST
+553 
-560 QCLAGKRLAYVEPNS
+560 AGKRLAYVEPNS

-686 LPATDESKLA
+686 LPVTDESKLA

-789 GAGMSDYLAK
+789 GAGMGDYLAK